1 MKPGANGTDYARWDM
16 WCPSDEEDDMING
29 LTPNNPQFRAM
40 ERDIEERHKR
50 CVPPADAALPSP
62 FVLELFSSCVLGLFG
77 CARRLCRHTRCMGRK
92 QARPQPSRSPSFCNA
107 LWNAIKQT
115 G

>member
-1 MKPGANGTDYARWDM
+1 VKPGANGTDYARWDM

-62 FVLELFSSCVLGLFG
+62 FSNAVFFVCFG
-77 CARRLCRHTRCMGRK
+77 AVWPRPPLLHHARCMGGRR
-92 QARPQPSRSPSFCNA
+92 AGPQPSRSPSLCNA
-107 LWNAIKQT
+107 EWTTIKKT